1 MKQEIRY
8 KRLELAL
15 LRSFC
20 LAAEH
25 GSFSRAAERQGLSTP
40 AVWKQVRALERI
52 MGTSLLKRRGKVVEQ
67 TEDGRLLLE
76 LVAAA
81 RHGARLARL
90 LFHARRPE
98 VASQI
103 TVASPP
109 STLAYYLP
117 LPVKEFTERYPAVRL
132 RLRSG
137 MTSEVVGMVQGRRGR
152 PGADGLLLRGEPG
165 ERSLLRI
172 SLRLLSRPAD
182 LGPAPAGPQTPHH
195 PRRPRAVS
203 DHHLSERRQ
212 RSPGPGADPGQH
224 NLTERLHTVIETRSV
239 DIARRYARLDVGI
252 AILYMTLEMASE
264 FPELHIRPIDP
275 AREKV
280 PMGLVTRKN
289 VHRSAVVQIFRQLLR
304 DRLGTPSASPSGLIV
319 GKSRF
324 SRMHVPS
331 RMWPVTIDRH
341 VQGHPAPDCEGP
353 ASRSRCAR
361 SRSTW
366 PRDRPAARAGPA
378 GVLVV
383 ETTAGPVRDPAVR
396 EDTHRTAV
404 SDASSRRR
412 P

>member
-52 MGTSLLKRRGKVVEQ
+52 MGTPLLKRRGKVVEQ

-76 LVAAA
+76 LAQPHVT
-81 RHGARLARL
+81 GLDSL
-90 LFHARRPE
+90 VSLFHARRPE
-98 VASQI
+98 VTSQI

-117 LPVKEFTERYPAVRL
+117 LPVKEFIERYPAVRL

-137 MTSEVVGMVQGRRGR
+137 MTSEVVAMVRDGEADLGLMGSFSDEGLGNDLSYEYLFDCYLVLLTSARHPLARKRRI
-152 PGADGLLLRGEPG
+152 A
-165 ERSLLRI
+165 
-172 SLRLLSRPAD
+172 PAD
-182 LGPAPAGPQTPHH
+182 LVQYPIITYPSGD
-195 PRRPRAVS
+195 S
-203 DHHLSERRQ
+203 DRQGLDRILSR
-212 RSPGPGADPGQH
+212 H

-239 DIARRYARLDVGI
+239 DIARRYARLDVGV
-252 AILYMTLEMASE
+252 AVLYMTLEMASE
-264 FPELHIRPIDP
+264 LPELHIRPIDP

-304 DRLGTPSASPSGLIV
+304 DRLGTPGTSA
-319 GKSRF
+319 
-324 SRMHVPS
+324 
-331 RMWPVTIDRH
+331 
-341 VQGHPAPDCEGP
+341 
-353 ASRSRCAR
+353 
-361 SRSTW
+361 
-366 PRDRPAARAGPA
+366 RD
-378 GVLVV
+378 
-383 ETTAGPVRDPAVR
+383 
-396 EDTHRTAV
+396 
-404 SDASSRRR
+404 
-412 P
+412 